1 MLVGDRGG
9 TCLSVPGSEVHPSY
23 PWQPGLGDRTPPKR
37 KLHRAS
43 QSSLRY
49 RQLDPHRGLRLTP
62 GGPSEGTLHTDPS
75 VPPPSP
81 SSRSSIRAELQAS
94 SGQPRP
100 CRAVHVLV
108 SLLFLS
114 PSNSSTRQLPPDWG
128 SGAASPIP
136 APRAVPAPPAGPSQA
151 GPAWLPSSSLP
162 PGLGITDRGG
172 AQPLGGPGAPSGQG
186 ESGVPLLSPRAAQRL
201 RG

>member
-1 MLVGDRGG
+1 MSFCSRFRGAPIIP
-9 TCLSVPGSEVHPSY
+9 VAARPGGPDAPETEAPQGIPELIEV
-23 PWQPGLGDRTPPKR
+23 
-37 KLHRAS
+37 
-43 QSSLRY
+43 Y

>member
-1 MLVGDRGG
+1 MLIGDCGG

-94 SGQPRP
+94 SGQPQL

-108 SLLFLS
+108 EPPLS
-114 PSNSSTRQLPPDWG
+114 FPRQTRPRGSSRQTGALGLRHPFQHLGLCQPLQWAPPRWVQRGFHPRPFRQAWG
-128 SGAASPIP
+128 SRTEGEPSHREGPGH
-136 APRAVPAPPAGPSQA
+136 PAGRVRME
-151 GPAWLPSSSLP
+151 SLC
-162 PGLGITDRGG
+162 
-172 AQPLGGPGAPSGQG
+172 
-186 ESGVPLLSPRAAQRL
+186 
-201 RG
+201 